1 MPLGRDSMSDNIEA
15 PVVEKPEHDSKK
27 ASAKPV
33 MLSVTINGMAPRTA
47 EMNQH
52 RVTIRKPSLTL
63 SCFVSLWHSSISAM
77 PVSPDAS
84 MVIRNG
90 IYTDES
96 SYINDT
102 ITDGSME
109 NPTTIRTIPIILK
122 IELMLKFMIPPVTA

>member
-1 MPLGRDSMSDNIEA
+1 
-15 PVVEKPEHDSKK
+15 
-27 ASAKPV
+27 
-33 MLSVTINGMAPRTA
+33 
-47 EMNQH
+47 
-52 RVTIRKPSLTL
+52 
-63 SCFVSLWHSSISAM
+63 M

-84 MVIRNG
+84 MIIRNG
-90 IYTDES
+90 IYTDGV